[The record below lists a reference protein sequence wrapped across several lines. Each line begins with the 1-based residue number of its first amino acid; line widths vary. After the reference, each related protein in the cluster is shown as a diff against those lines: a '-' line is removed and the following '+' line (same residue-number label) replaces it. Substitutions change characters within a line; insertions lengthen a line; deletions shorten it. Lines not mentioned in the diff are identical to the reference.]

1 MQDISLIVVEGG
13 SGTGK
18 SSLARS
24 LQERFQP
31 QQWLHFSFDTLLYCL
46 PPSVLDMANQRND
59 WSAVDQNAITR
70 SVYGCLRTLLDDGHR
85 VIFDCVLMTERGARE
100 LLTALQSYRPV
111 LVRLTCSW
119 DEIESRTIARGDRT
133 IEEARRGFETSG
145 LCLTVDYEIDTTHR
159 SSAEIAETLVP
170 LIAGSSTHDAWQRSL
185 DRLCTGSTEN
195 RLDLN
200 RKL

>member
-1 MQDISLIVVEGG
+1 MQDIRLIVVQGG

-24 LQERFQP
+24 LQESLQP

-70 SVYGCLRTLLDDGHR
+70 SVYGCLCTLLDHGHR

-100 LLTALQSYRPV
+100 LLTALQSHTPV

-119 DEIESRTIARGDRT
+119 DEIERRTIARGDRT

-145 LCLTVDYEIDTTHR
+145 LFLNVDYEIDTTHR
-159 SSAEIAETLVP
+159 SSAEIAETLVS
-170 LIAGSSTHDAWQRSL
+170 LIAGSSSHDAWQRSL
-185 DRLCTGSTEN
+185 ARLNSGSAAT
-195 RLDLN
+195 DL
-200 RKL
+200 

>member
-1 MQDISLIVVEGG
+1 MQDVRLIVVEGG

-24 LQERFQP
+24 LQERLQP
-31 QQWLHFSFDTLLYCL
+31 QQWLHFSIDTLLYCL

-119 DEIESRTIARGDRT
+119 HEIERRTIARGDRT

-145 LCLTVDYEIDTTHR
+145 LFLNVDYEIDTTHR
-159 SSAEIAETLVP
+159 SSAEIAESLVP
-170 LIAGSSTHDAWQRSL
+170 LIVGSSSHDAWQRSL
-185 DRLCTGSTEN
+185 DRLDTGSVQQPSY
-195 RLDLN
+195 DP
-200 RKL
+200 

>member
-1 MQDISLIVVEGG
+1 MLDIRLIVVEGG

-24 LQERFQP
+24 LQESLQP

-59 WSAVDQNAITR
+59 WSAVDKNAITR
-70 SVYGCLRTLLDDGHR
+70 SVYGCLCTLLDHGHR

-100 LLTALQSYRPV
+100 LLTALQSHTPV

-119 DEIESRTIARGDRT
+119 DEIERRTIARGDRT

-145 LCLTVDYEIDTTHR
+145 LFLNVDYEIDTTHR

-170 LIAGSSTHDAWQRSL
+170 LIAGSSSHDAWQRSL
-185 DRLCTGSTEN
+185 DRL
-195 RLDLN
+195 
-200 RKL
+200 

>member
-1 MQDISLIVVEGG
+1 MQGIQLIVVEGG

-24 LQERFQP
+24 LQESLQP

-59 WSAVDQNAITR
+59 WSAVDKNAITR
-70 SVYGCLRTLLDDGHR
+70 SVYGCLCTLLDHGHR

-100 LLTALQSYRPV
+100 LLTALQSHTPV

-119 DEIESRTIARGDRT
+119 DEIERRTIARGDRT

-145 LCLTVDYEIDTTHR
+145 LFLNVDYEIDTTHR
-159 SSAEIAETLVP
+159 SSAEIAESLVP
-170 LIAGSSTHDAWQRSL
+170 LIAGSSSHDAWQRSL
-185 DRLCTGSTEN
+185 ARLNSGSAST
-195 RLDLN
+195 DL
-200 RKL
+200 